1 MVNLSNIRVAFGD
14 RVIINRGDFL
24 LRPRDRVGLVGPNG
38 AGKTT
43 LLKVISGIEK
53 PDEGTVAM
61 DPGTVVGYF
70 SQEVGEMSGRSA
82 LEEVL
87 AGAGRVFEAGREMAV
102 LEHRMSEPGGSEL
115 SAAEMDRYGALQME
129 FQRHGG
135 YDLENR
141 AEAIRAALTEL
152 VKRERDRE
160 IDERIVAAYT
170 AMPQTDDEVEWAG
183 SRGFPGLPDEDWD
196 EWL

>member
-1 MVNLSNIRVAFGD
+1 MTTQVAIRMTDEMLGD
-14 RVIINRGDFL
+14 LDWLVVRCDF
-24 LRPRDRVGLVGPNG
+24 
-38 AGKTT
+38 
-43 LLKVISGIEK
+43 
-53 PDEGTVAM
+53 
-61 DPGTVVGYF
+61 
-70 SQEVGEMSGRSA
+70 
-82 LEEVL
+82 
-87 AGAGRVFEAGREMAV
+87 
-102 LEHRMSEPGGSEL
+102 
-115 SAAEMDRYGALQME
+115 
-129 FQRHGG
+129 
-135 YDLENR
+135 ENR